1 MGRRNPL
8 TDWAQ
13 FFLGERYPSRNQAH
27 QIWWRSLKVFRGSC
41 GSNFSISHW
50 LCWSSLQHSHT
61 TVWACDV
68 LPLCGWRRV
77 CTQWPG
83 KMTRKGRILK
93 VTQQGAARI
102 WHGSVQTNWPSNGPG
117 TKSDIYDL
125 PCQVMDSRSTPSR
138 SGFKYQPQT
147 TCLQIISIAKQY
159 NVVDKS
165 SLKSCSHT
173 LD

>member
-1 MGRRNPL
+1 MCLSVREHISGTTRPIFISVHVTYGRRPSY
-8 TDWAQ
+8 TD
-13 FFLGERYPSRNQAH
+13 GVVICY
-27 QIWWRSLKVFRGSC
+27 
-41 GSNFSISHW
+41 
-50 LCWSSLQHSHT
+50 
-61 TVWACDV
+61 V

-83 KMTRKGRILK
+83 KMTRKGHILK